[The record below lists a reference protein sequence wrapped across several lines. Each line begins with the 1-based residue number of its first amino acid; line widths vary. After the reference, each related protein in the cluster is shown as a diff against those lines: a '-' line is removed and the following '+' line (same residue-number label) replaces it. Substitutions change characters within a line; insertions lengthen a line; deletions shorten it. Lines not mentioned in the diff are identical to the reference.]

1 LLGLIRK
8 VKGDVLIVSIK
19 KTFVCYSIT
28 LLIGIIVGFG
38 VTYYF
43 CNRIIQNERSI
54 KAGIIADHQ
63 RTREDLGDARESI
76 KSLKTERDSKQ
87 RTVERVTKYNQQ
99 LEVRNKRLE
108 ELSKQRQDIYQS
120 IETGNTTDSKG
131 FERLR
136 EIITGLPKAD

>member
-1 LLGLIRK
+1 
-8 VKGDVLIVSIK
+8 VQPSI
-19 KTFVCYSIT
+19 
-28 LLIGIIVGFG
+28 L
-38 VTYYF
+38 
-43 CNRIIQNERSI
+43 
-54 KAGIIADHQ
+54 AA
-63 RTREDLGDARESI
+63 SI